1 MEAPKAT
8 AKTSPS
14 KNNNKAPPP
23 PPPPTTTREN
33 VHTNVLGIDAGDSEL
48 HYSSSKTSDSATSNS
63 NSASATSTL
72 DTGNSPSRSN
82 RRFVRSP
89 GKETKSNSNKTNTVG
104 PPSPMMTAYQPIVSP
119 PTRRP
124 AISDAEAD
132 VEVADTT
139 TTNTNDDTNNKWW
152 GTRLFGGNNNDDSN
166 NDSSSNNNS
175 NNNSRSERRRRRV
188 VKNKVAADANYECPD
203 TTVASSS
210 TTLDS
215 SFAGGTATA
224 ATASAADIPA
234 TTKEDRIRQS
244 ASFFYRGMEDGDPLS
259 PMNIN
264 NSRRMSVGGGG
275 SGSGRRRNMRNI
287 IPSSNSLLRNM
298 SSRHSRI
305 LSGRDGVVFMSKY
318 ERLNQDIRRPRRK
331 NRQQQQHENDH
342 SSSNNNDDNNNND
355 SNNDLFLDEETSS
368 CDYREHIPNPT
379 NNVVMDATSL
389 TNPHGVRSSLFYEQD
404 GRMLMKLPR
413 DQVRLV
419 MDYDL
424 EPGILSVEQWRN
436 REDAERTAIEAMTAM
451 TTRTTERELRRQ
463 QYRQQQ
469 QHQQRRRRRRRQQLQ
484 EQEQERKEIF
494 DDDDN
499 NEENKTDDD
508 ENAIDEDSDPLKSEG
523 GGQQPTEVIQQKQQ
537 QQKRSKNDYLY
548 DDEYYSDSDN
558 YDYDNDNDY
567 YDMEEDRN
575 PVLLPELSYVIT
587 VPPDLYQR
595 LVGEMSA
602 KAFPP
607 YWGFCKCVTQ
617 EGERAD
623 IKLALFILLI
633 VMLLLGA
640 GSLEWP
646 TD

>member
-1 MEAPKAT
+1 MEPKAT

-14 KNNNKAPPP
+14 KNKNKPPP

-48 HYSSSKTSDSATSNS
+48 HYSSSKTSNSSTSNS
-63 NSASATSTL
+63 NITSATSTL

-89 GKETKSNSNKTNTVG
+89 GKETKSNSNKANTVG
-104 PPSPMMTAYQPIVSP
+104 PPSPIITAYQPIASP
-119 PTRRP
+119 STRRP
-124 AISDAEAD
+124 VINGAYADIEA
-132 VEVADTT
+132 AATT
-139 TTNTNDDTNNKWW
+139 TAANTNDDTNNKWW
-152 GTRLFGGNNNDDSN
+152 GTSN
-166 NDSSSNNNS
+166 
-175 NNNSRSERRRRRV
+175 RRRRV
-188 VKNKVAADANYECPD
+188 GKNKVADANYECLD

-215 SFAGGTATA
+215 SFAGT
-224 ATASAADIPA
+224 ATASAVAADTPA

-244 ASFFYRGMEDGDPLS
+244 ASYFYKGMENGDPLS
-259 PMNIN
+259 PMNAN
-264 NSRRMSVGGGG
+264 NSRRMSVGGAG
-275 SGSGRRRNMRNI
+275 SDRRNMRNI

-331 NRQQQQHENDH
+331 KRQEQQNEDH
-342 SSSNNNDDNNNND
+342 SSSNNNDDNNDN

-436 REDAERTAIEAMTAM
+436 REDAERTAVEAMTAM
-451 TTRTTERELRRQ
+451 TTRTTEREHRRQ
-463 QYRQQQ
+463 QYRREQ
-469 QHQQRRRRRRRQQLQ
+469 QHQQRRWRRRRQQLQ
-484 EQEQERKEIF
+484 EQEQERKEMF
-494 DDDDN
+494 DDDNDD
-499 NEENKTDDD
+499 NKTDDD

-523 GGQQPTEVIQQKQQ
+523 GGQQPTEVIQQQ
-537 QQKRSKNDYLY
+537 QQKQKQQRLKNDYMY

-558 YDYDNDNDY
+558 YDYDYDNDY
-567 YDMEEDRN
+567 YDMEEDR
-575 PVLLPELSYVIT
+575 PVLLPALSYVIT

-607 YWGFCKCVTQ
+607 YWGFFKCVTQ

-623 IKLALFILLI
+623 IKLALFVLLI
-633 VMLLLGA
+633 VMLVLGA

>member
-1 MEAPKAT
+1 MESTAT

-14 KNNNKAPPP
+14 KNKKKPPTTTT
-23 PPPPTTTREN
+23 TTTREN

-48 HYSSSKTSDSATSNS
+48 HYSSSKTSDSSTNNS

-82 RRFVRSP
+82 RRFVRVP

-104 PPSPMMTAYQPIVSP
+104 PPSPIITAYHPIASP
-119 PTRRP
+119 PKRRP
-124 AISDAEAD
+124 AINCADADIEA
-132 VEVADTT
+132 AATT
-139 TTNTNDDTNNKWW
+139 TAANVNDDTNNTWW
-152 GTRLFGGNNNDDSN
+152 G
-166 NDSSSNNNS
+166 
-175 NNNSRSERRRRRV
+175 RRRRV
-188 VKNKVAADANYECPD
+188 GKNKVADANYECLD

-210 TTLDS
+210 TPLDS
-215 SFAGGTATA
+215 SFAGTAIATA
-224 ATASAADIPA
+224 VASDTPA
-234 TTKEDRIRQS
+234 TTKEDRIKQS
-244 ASFFYRGMEDGDPLS
+244 ASFFYKGMEDSNPLS
-259 PMNIN
+259 PMDAN
-264 NSRRMSVGGGG
+264 NSRRMSVGR
-275 SGSGRRRNMRNI
+275 SRSDRRNMRNI
-287 IPSSNSLLRNM
+287 IPSSNSLLRNI

-318 ERLNQDIRRPRRK
+318 ERLNHDIRRPRRK
-331 NRQQQQHENDH
+331 KRQQQQNEDN
-342 SSSNNNDDNNNND
+342 SSSNNNDDNNDN

-436 REDAERTAIEAMTAM
+436 REDAERTAVEAMTAM
-451 TTRTTERELRRQ
+451 TTRTTEREHRRQ
-463 QYRQQQ
+463 RQ
-469 QHQQRRRRRRRQQLQ
+469 QHQQQRRRQRRRQQLQ
-484 EQEQERKEIF
+484 QEREEIF
-494 DDDDN
+494 DDD
-499 NEENKTDDD
+499 NKTNDD

-523 GGQQPTEVIQQKQQ
+523 GGQQPTEVIQQQQ
-537 QQKRSKNDYLY
+537 QQRLKHDYMY

-558 YDYDNDNDY
+558 YDNDYDY
-567 YDMEEDRN
+567 YDVEEDR

-607 YWGFCKCVTQ
+607 YWGFFKCVTQ
-617 EGERAD
+617 DGERAD

-640 GSLEWP
+640 GSYEWP

>member
-1 MEAPKAT
+1 MESTAT
-8 AKTSPS
+8 AKTSPL
-14 KNNNKAPPP
+14 KNKKKPPTTTT
-23 PPPPTTTREN
+23 TTTREN

-48 HYSSSKTSDSATSNS
+48 HYSSSKTSDSSTNNS
-63 NSASATSTL
+63 NSASAATSTL

-82 RRFVRSP
+82 RRFVRLP
-89 GKETKSNSNKTNTVG
+89 GKETKSNSNKTTNTVG
-104 PPSPMMTAYQPIVSP
+104 PPSPIITAYQPIASP
-119 PTRRP
+119 PKRRP
-124 AISDAEAD
+124 VLNCADDADIEA
-132 VEVADTT
+132 ATATT
-139 TTNTNDDTNNKWW
+139 TTAANTNDADTNNTWW
-152 GTRLFGGNNNDDSN
+152 G
-166 NDSSSNNNS
+166 
-175 NNNSRSERRRRRV
+175 RRRRV
-188 VKNKVAADANYECPD
+188 GKNKVADANYECLD

-210 TTLDS
+210 TPLDS
-215 SFAGGTATA
+215 SFTGTAI
-224 ATASAADIPA
+224 ATAVASDTPA
-234 TTKEDRIRQS
+234 TTKEDRIKQS
-244 ASFFYRGMEDGDPLS
+244 ASFFYKGMEDSSNPLS
-259 PMNIN
+259 PMDAN
-264 NSRRMSVGGGG
+264 NSRRMSVGR
-275 SGSGRRRNMRNI
+275 SRSDRRNMRNI
-287 IPSSNSLLRNM
+287 IPSSNSLLRNI

-318 ERLNQDIRRPRRK
+318 ERLNHDIRRPRRK
-331 NRQQQQHENDH
+331 KRQQQQNEDN
-342 SSSNNNDDNNNND
+342 SSSNNNDDNNDN

-436 REDAERTAIEAMTAM
+436 REDAERTAVEAMTAM
-451 TTRTTERELRRQ
+451 TTRTTEREHRRQ
-463 QYRQQQ
+463 RQQQQ
-469 QHQQRRRRRRRQQLQ
+469 QHQQQRRRQRRRQQLQ
-484 EQEQERKEIF
+484 QEREEIF
-494 DDDDN
+494 DDDNDD
-499 NEENKTDDD
+499 NKTDDD

-523 GGQQPTEVIQQKQQ
+523 GGQQPTEVIQQQQ
-537 QQKRSKNDYLY
+537 QQRLKNDYMY
-548 DDEYYSDSDN
+548 GDEYYSDSDN
-558 YDYDNDNDY
+558 YDNDYDY
-567 YDMEEDRN
+567 YDVEEDR

-607 YWGFCKCVTQ
+607 YWGFFKCVTQ
-617 EGERAD
+617 DGERAD

-640 GSLEWP
+640 GSYEWP

>member
-1 MEAPKAT
+1 MESTAT
-8 AKTSPS
+8 AKTSPL
-14 KNNNKAPPP
+14 KNKKKPPTTTT
-23 PPPPTTTREN
+23 TTTREN

-48 HYSSSKTSDSATSNS
+48 HYSSSKTSDSSTNNS

-82 RRFVRSP
+82 RRFVQLP
-89 GKETKSNSNKTNTVG
+89 GKETKSNSNSNNTNTVG
-104 PPSPMMTAYQPIVSP
+104 PPSPIITAYQPIASP
-119 PTRRP
+119 PKRRP
-124 AISDAEAD
+124 VINCADADIEA
-132 VEVADTT
+132 AAATT
-139 TTNTNDDTNNKWW
+139 TAAANTNDDTNNTWW
-152 GTRLFGGNNNDDSN
+152 G
-166 NDSSSNNNS
+166 
-175 NNNSRSERRRRRV
+175 RRRRV
-188 VKNKVAADANYECPD
+188 GKNKVADANYECLD

-210 TTLDS
+210 TPLDS
-215 SFAGGTATA
+215 SFTGTAI
-224 ATASAADIPA
+224 ATAVASDTPA
-234 TTKEDRIRQS
+234 TTKEDRIKQS
-244 ASFFYRGMEDGDPLS
+244 ASFFYKGMEDSSNPLS
-259 PMNIN
+259 PMDAN
-264 NSRRMSVGGGG
+264 NSRRMSVGR
-275 SGSGRRRNMRNI
+275 SRSDRRNMRNI
-287 IPSSNSLLRNM
+287 IPSSNSLLRNI

-318 ERLNQDIRRPRRK
+318 ERLNHDIRRPRRK
-331 NRQQQQHENDH
+331 ERQPQQNEDNG
-342 SSSNNNDDNNNND
+342 SSNNNDDNNDN

-436 REDAERTAIEAMTAM
+436 REDAERTAVEAMTAM
-451 TTRTTERELRRQ
+451 TTRTTEREHRRQ
-463 QYRQQQ
+463 RQQQ
-469 QHQQRRRRRRRQQLQ
+469 QHEQRRRQRRRQQLQ
-484 EQEQERKEIF
+484 KEREEIF
-494 DDDDN
+494 DDD
-499 NEENKTDDD
+499 NKTNDD

-523 GGQQPTEVIQQKQQ
+523 GGQQPTEVIQQQQ
-537 QQKRSKNDYLY
+537 QQRLKNDYMY
-548 DDEYYSDSDN
+548 GDEYYSDSDN
-558 YDYDNDNDY
+558 YDNDYDY
-567 YDMEEDRN
+567 YDVEEDR

-607 YWGFCKCVTQ
+607 YWGFFKCVTQ
-617 EGERAD
+617 DGERAD

-640 GSLEWP
+640 GSYEWP